1 MNPIGTLSVL
11 CVHSILSSVDA
22 AAAELRLACCLH
34 VCTLVQFSSVLAL
47 LFLFPLSPS
56 LARI

>member
-11 CVHSILSSVDA
+11 CVHSILSSAD

-47 LFLFPLSPS
+47 FFLFPLSPS